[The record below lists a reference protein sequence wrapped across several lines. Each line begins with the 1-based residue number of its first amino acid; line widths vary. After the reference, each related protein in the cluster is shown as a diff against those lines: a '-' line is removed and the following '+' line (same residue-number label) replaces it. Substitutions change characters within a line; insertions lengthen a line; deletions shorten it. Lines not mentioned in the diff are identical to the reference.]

1 MSSDVA
7 HSADLCWWDQDCAN
21 TAWTSPLEQTKLVLG
36 FLYCCYR
43 GSGNYS
49 PGVLSSPQIEVLENV
64 FKMNSYPGIDIREE
78 LARKLDLDEDRI
90 QVIKNVLELFCNSI
104 YIYSL
109 FIYIR
114 SLTAVA
120 IILIT
125 LI

>member
-1 MSSDVA
+1 
-7 HSADLCWWDQDCAN
+7 
-21 TAWTSPLEQTKLVLG
+21 
-36 FLYCCYR
+36 
-43 GSGNYS
+43 
-49 PGVLSSPQIEVLENV
+49 
-64 FKMNSYPGIDIREE
+64 MNSYPGIDIREE